1 MFHRGQQGP
10 VGLAE
15 EIEFAVQQQQAATPI
30 QVGRNQPRMTPEQL
44 ARATRQGER
53 LADRISHAVTTE
65 RGQRRVFAATDED
78 LEEL

>member
-10 VGLAE
+10 VGIAE
-15 EIEFAVQQQQAATPI
+15 EVEFAIQQQQAATPT
-30 QVGRNQPRMTPEQL
+30 QVVRYVPRMTPEQIE
-44 ARATRQGER
+44 RAGQR
-53 LADRISHAVTTE
+53 LADRISHAVTTD